1 VIPVRRILFEVF
13 ELAKIFFINFTGW
26 FSLFGVLL
34 FENRKDGPFR
44 LLQKDGTFEE
54 KWISIEPVPWGQI
67 SLLAFS
73 TYPIIAIP
81 SLADIMWS
89 VFLKIHSK
97 ILNVYIQQNSFHMV
111 FDISYLIVECTYLEY
126 CSFLTD

>member
-1 VIPVRRILFEVF
+1 MGHICKCKQFFELFSTHSVTNFRSVIPVRRIVFEVF

-26 FSLFGVLL
+26 FSLFGQLL
-34 FENRKDGPFR
+34 YEGRILGTYR
-44 LLQKDGTFEE
+44 LFNEDGTIED
-54 KWISIEPVPWGQI
+54 KKIINEPVPWGQT

-89 VFLKIHSK
+89 VF
-97 ILNVYIQQNSFHMV
+97 
-111 FDISYLIVECTYLEY
+111 
-126 CSFLTD
+126 